1 MPKNTLGFESVG
13 LKLMSMSQ
21 TLPAN
26 KGLLAQSTT
35 GKKKAVGVP
44 GPSGPVTSIE
54 YLVVAGGGGGGGGG
68 QGGRAG
74 SGGGAGGY
82 RTATGLSVTAGVTYT
97 VTVGLGGAG
106 GTAGD
111 AGDGNGLQGSTST
124 FGSINSSGGGGG
136 AWGKSSTNWS
146 GGPGGSGG
154 GSQNGDGQVGIIG
167 GTGNQGGYSPAEGF
181 SAGGTSGQ
189 VGYFGG
195 GGASQ
200 ASTTTTGGNGA
211 TSSISGSSVTYAGGG
226 GGHDASGGSGGG
238 GAGAGYSS
246 NLPGTA
252 GTVNTGGGG
261 GGGGV
266 GGSGTGGAGGSGIVI
281 IRYDSG
287 YNAAASTTGSPLITV
302 AGGYR
307 VYKWTGNGSITFAAS
322 TTSYISLTFV
332 SGIQSVNFTNN
343 GTTSVDFYKTGG
355 SGTWDTHAYCAT
367 PFTAPCTLEF
377 NKLAA
382 ATDNGL
388 SYAMIGWNTDPT
400 TDASYTSLDYASYP
414 FQTNQYQVY
423 NNGSQVFASGT
434 WNTASKFYIVYG
446 TDGTIKHYNGATL
459 LYNVAYGSGQTVYI
473 DSGLYGTD
481 ATYAGFTNV
490 RAINQAWN
498 GTAYV

>member
-1 MPKNTLGFESVG
+1 
-13 LKLMSMSQ
+13 MSMSQ

-35 GKKKAVGVP
+35 GKKKSTSSQSSSSQSSSGDVEFRIYGAAGGYRLAGGGTAGYGGYTNYIATIASGTVITAYVGAT
-44 GPSGPVTSIE
+44 GTNASADRSGSGGGGGSAISIAGT
-54 YLVVAGGGGGGGGG
+54 VIAVAGGGGGGGYG
-68 QGGRAG
+68 A
-74 SGGGAGGY
+74 SNDATFGAGG
-82 RTATGLSVTAGVTYT
+82 G
-97 VTVGLGGAG
+97 
-106 GTAGD
+106 
-111 AGDGNGLQGSTST
+111 
-124 FGSINSSGGGGG
+124 
-136 AWGKSSTNWS
+136 
-146 GGPGGSGG
+146 
-154 GSQNGDGQVGIIG
+154 
-167 GTGNQGGYSPAEGF
+167 
-181 SAGGTSGQ
+181 
-189 VGYFGG
+189 
-195 GGASQ
+195 
-200 ASTTTTGGNGA
+200 TTGGNGGIQAGEIA
-211 TSSISGSSVTYAGGG
+211 TGGGYGGTQSAAGAGGVGSRRNGTAGSGINGGNGSGATQNYNAGGWGYGIGGAGAYDAGDAGAGGG
-226 GGHDASGGSGGG
+226 GG
-238 GAGAGYSS
+238 GYY
-246 NLPGTA
+246 
-252 GTVNTGGGG
+252 GGGG
-261 GGGGV
+261 GGGFTGGDGGG
-266 GGSGTGGAGGSGIVI
+266 GGSGFTKTASLPAGVTYIS
-281 IRYDSG
+281 S
-287 YNAAASTTGSPLITV
+287 NMTTGQNSGTGLITIYIGGLLV
-302 AGGYR
+302 ATLNP
-307 VYKWTGNGSITFAAS
+307 TGSTQTYTVTFAAP
-322 TTSYISLTFV
+322 TTSYVSLTFV

-367 PFTAPCTLEF
+367 PFTAPCTIEF